1 MEEYNTRRINMDSNI
16 KLVSLLK
23 GVLNATPD
31 IIFAKDTSFT
41 YISCNN
47 AFAKLIGQPIE
58 QIIGSKDEELFDD
71 ENIVQWFREAD
82 KKILATQDI
91 VRLEEWVT
99 YPDGKKVLLDTLKS
113 PFYDESGKL
122 IGLLG
127 VCRDVTERAEAENL
141 LKAAKEK
148 AEKATAAKSDFLA
161 KMSHEIR
168 TPMNAVIGLSR
179 LTLKTHL
186 NCEQT
191 DYVEKILSA
200 GEALLG
206 LINDILD
213 FSKIEAGKLSIEK
226 TLFDLDDIMAKT
238 INISA
243 MNAHSKGL
251 ELITNISNSIPHS
264 LVGDPLR
271 LQQIL
276 INLVNNAIKFTDKG
290 TVCIEVAASEET
302 KDDILLQFTITDTG
316 IGMCELQQEELFQ
329 SFSQAD
335 DSMTRKYGGTG
346 LGLAIS
352 KQLTQLMGGEIN
364 IKSKQGAGSTFS
376 FTVLLGKSKQGVN
389 KPTISA
395 DDFNTLKVL
404 VVDDAEIARVVL
416 VELLSQWGLTVEQCD
431 NGFEAIDKIQTAQYT
446 DQAFDIIFMDWRMPE
461 IDGIETSKKIME
473 LPLKTSPQI
482 LMVSAFDHDLARE
495 SAEQSNVIIH
505 QYLEKP
511 VNKSTLSTAIR
522 NVLLDRPDK
531 MLPSKWQDEVIP
543 DFSRAKIL
551 LVDDNAINRQVA
563 LGFLKDTRAQVDVA
577 ENGVI
582 ALEKVQ
588 LNNYDLVLMDIQMP
602 EMDGLTATKII
613 KNELKLATLPIIAMT
628 AQAMAEDVLKSQQ
641 AGMCD
646 HLSKPISP
654 EQLYQC
660 IIKHLVYSSVGRQN
674 LTDKNQT
681 LCHYQPK
688 KDDDK
693 VIAQLEEI
701 QMLTPAQAL
710 KKMGG
715 RTKLY
720 LSLVRDFYKS
730 QGQTVANLST
740 INEKTDL
747 DLLYRTIHTLKSNAA
762 YIGAYELVRLCN
774 AFELSLEKN
783 AYPSSILAAIV
794 QSLTILLQQLSTV
807 FNQVTKQ
814 EKTVHFSKVAF
825 CEMLTA
831 ILPKLHHAD
840 FSAEELLPDL
850 QLLVTNSQ
858 YCQQVSKLSD
868 FVNDVEYVQ
877 AVEIVEK
884 LLEDVAL

>member
-1 MEEYNTRRINMDSNI
+1 MDSNI

-41 YISCNN
+41 YLSCNK
-47 AFAKLIGQPIE
+47 AFAKLIGKPIE

-71 ENIVQWFREAD
+71 KNIVEWFRDAD
-82 KKILATQDI
+82 KKILATQEI
-91 VRLEEWVT
+91 VRIEEWVT

-127 VCRDVTERAEAENL
+127 VCRDVTERVEAENL

-186 NCEQT
+186 NCEQA

-226 TLFDLDDIMAKT
+226 TLFELDDIMAKT

-251 ELITNISNSIPHS
+251 ELITNVSNAIPHS

-290 TVCIEVAASEET
+290 TICIEESTTEET
-302 KDDILLQFTITDTG
+302 KDEILLKFTITDTG
-316 IGMCELQQEELFQ
+316 IGMCELQQEKLFQ

-364 IKSKQGAGSTFS
+364 IKSNQGAGSTFS
-376 FTVLLGKSKQGVN
+376 FTVLLGKSKQRVK
-389 KPTISA
+389 KPIIRV

-416 VELLSQWGLTVEQCD
+416 VELLSQWGLTVEQCA
-431 NGFEAIDKIQTAQYT
+431 NGFEAIDKIQTAQHAE
-446 DQAFDIIFMDWRMPE
+446 QAFDIVFMDWRMPE

-482 LMVSAFDHDLARE
+482 LMVSAFDRDLAR
-495 SAEQSNVIIH
+495 SCAEKSKVDIH

-511 VNKSTLSTAIR
+511 VNKSTLSASIR
-522 NVLLDRPDK
+522 NVLLDRPHK
-531 MLPSKWQDEVIP
+531 ILPTKWEEEVIP
-543 DFSRAKIL
+543 DFSLAKIL

-563 LGFLKDTRAQVDVA
+563 LGYLKDTRAQVDIA

-588 LNNYDLVLMDIQMP
+588 LNTYDLVLMDIQMP
-602 EMDGLTATKII
+602 EMDGLTAAKII
-613 KNELKLATLPIIAMT
+613 KNELNITSLPIIAMT
-628 AQAMAEDVLKSQQ
+628 AQAMTEDVIKSKQ

-646 HLSKPISP
+646 HLCKPISP
-654 EQLYQC
+654 EQLYQS
-660 IIKHLVYSSVGRQN
+660 ITKHLILPLSTRQGS
-674 LTDKNQT
+674 TDKSQI
-681 LCHYQPK
+681 LCSYQPK
-688 KDDDK
+688 KNENK
-693 VIAQLEEI
+693 IIVQLEKI
-701 QMLTPAQAL
+701 PMLTPELAL

-720 LSLVRDFYKS
+720 LSLVRDFHKG
-730 QGQTVANLST
+730 QGQIITYLSN
-740 INEKTDL
+740 IEDNIDW

-774 AFELSLEKN
+774 AFELSLEEN
-783 AYPSSILAAIV
+783 DYPPSILASII
-794 QSLTILLQQLSTV
+794 QSLTTLLPQLGTV
-807 FNQVTKQ
+807 FSQFKVK
-814 EKTVHFSKVAF
+814 EKRIHFSKIAF
-825 CEMLTA
+825 SEMLMA

-858 YCQQVSKLSD
+858 YCQQISKLSD
-868 FVNDVEYVQ
+868 FIDDVEYVQ
-877 AVEIVEK
+877 AAEIVEK
-884 LLEDVAL
+884 LLEDVTP

>member
-1 MEEYNTRRINMDSNI
+1 MDSNI

-31 IIFAKDTSFT
+31 IIFAKDASFT
-41 YISCNN
+41 YISCNK
-47 AFAKLIGQPIE
+47 AFAKLIGQPVE

-82 KKILATQDI
+82 KKILATQEI

-127 VCRDVTERAEAENL
+127 VCRDVTERVEAENL

-243 MNAHSKGL
+243 INAHSKGL

-290 TVCIEVAASEET
+290 TVCIEVAATEET

-316 IGMCELQQEELFQ
+316 IGMCELQQEKLFQ

-431 NGFEAIDKIQTAQYT
+431 NGFEAIDKIQTAQYSE
-446 DQAFDIIFMDWRMPE
+446 QAFDIILMDWRMPE

-482 LMVSAFDHDLARE
+482 LMVSAFDRDLARE
-495 SAEQSNVIIH
+495 SAEKSNVIIH

-531 MLPSKWQDEVIP
+531 ILPSKWQDEVIP

-563 LGFLKDTRAQVDVA
+563 LGFLKDTRAQVDIA

-613 KNELKLATLPIIAMT
+613 KNELNLATLPVIAMT
-628 AQAMAEDVLKSQQ
+628 AQAMADDVIKSQQ

-660 IIKHLVYSSVGRQN
+660 IMKHLVYSSVVRQN

-688 KDDDK
+688 KHDNK
-693 VIAQLEEI
+693 VIAQLEKI
-701 QMLTPAQAL
+701 QILTPEQAL

-783 AYPSSILAAIV
+783 AYPSSILATIV

-807 FNQVTKQ
+807 FNQDTKQ

-877 AVEIVEK
+877 AVEIIEK

>member
-1 MEEYNTRRINMDSNI
+1 MYMDSNK

-41 YISCNN
+41 YISCNK

-71 ENIVQWFREAD
+71 ENIVEWFRNAD
-82 KKILATQDI
+82 KKILSTQEI
-91 VRLEEWVT
+91 VRIEEWVT

-127 VCRDVTERAEAENL
+127 VCRDVTERVEAENL

-179 LTLKTHL
+179 LTLKTDL
-186 NCEQT
+186 SCEQA
-191 DYVEKILSA
+191 DNVEKILSA

-213 FSKIEAGKLSIEK
+213 FSKIEAGKLSIER
-226 TLFDLDDIMAKT
+226 TLFELDDIMEKT

-251 ELITNISNSIPHS
+251 ELITNVSNAIPHS
-264 LVGDPLR
+264 LIGDPLR

-290 TVCIEVAASEET
+290 TVFIEVAAKKET
-302 KDDILLQFTITDTG
+302 KEEILLQFTITDTG
-316 IGMCELQQEELFQ
+316 IGMSKQQQEKLFQ

-335 DSMTRKYGGTG
+335 DSITRKYGGSG

-352 KQLTQLMGGEIN
+352 KQLTQLMGGEIK
-364 IKSKQGAGSTFS
+364 IKSNQGTGSTFS
-376 FTVLLGKSKQGVN
+376 FTVLLGKSKQRIN
-389 KPTISA
+389 KQMISA
-395 DDFNTLKVL
+395 DDFGTLKVL
-404 VVDDAEIARVVL
+404 VVDDAEIARMVL
-416 VELLSQWGLTVEQCD
+416 VELLSEWGLTVEQCD
-431 NGFEAIDKIQTAQYT
+431 NGFDAIDKIQAAQYT
-446 DQAFDIIFMDWRMPE
+446 EKAFDIVFMDWRMPE
-461 IDGIETSKKIME
+461 IDGIETSKKIIE

-482 LMVSAFDHDLARE
+482 LMVSAFDRDLAKKA
-495 SAEQSNVIIH
+495 AEKSKVNIH

-522 NVLLDRPDK
+522 NVLLNRPDK
-531 MLPSKWQDEVIP
+531 ILPAKWQEEFIP
-543 DFSRAKIL
+543 DFSSAKIL

-563 LGFLKDTRAQVDVA
+563 LGFLKDTHAQIDVA

-588 LNNYDLVLMDIQMP
+588 LNTYDLVLMDIQMP
-602 EMDGLTATKII
+602 EMDGLTATKVII
-613 KNELKLATLPIIAMT
+613 NELNLTTLPIIAMT
-628 AQAMAEDVLKSQQ
+628 AQAMTEDVVKSKQ

-646 HLSKPISP
+646 HLCKPISS

-660 IIKHLVYSSVGRQN
+660 ITKHLILPDPQPS
-674 LTDKNQT
+674 LTDKRQS
-681 LCHYQPK
+681 LCHYQPQ
-688 KDDDK
+688 DDDNK
-693 VIAQLEEI
+693 IIAKLDKI
-701 QMLTPAQAL
+701 QMLDPEQAL
-710 KKMGG
+710 IKMGG

-720 LSLVRDFYKS
+720 LSLVRDFNKG
-730 QGQTVANLST
+730 QGQTIVDLN
-740 INEKTDL
+740 IIDEKIDGE
-747 DLLYRTIHTLKSNAA
+747 LLYRTIHTLKSNAA

-774 AFELSLEKN
+774 VFELSLEKN
-783 AYPSSILAAIV
+783 TYPPSILASIV
-794 QSLTILLQQLSTV
+794 QSLTTLLQQLHIV
-807 FNQVTKQ
+807 FSQETKQ
-814 EKTVHFSKVAF
+814 EKKIHFSKTAF
-825 CEMLTA
+825 NEMLTA

-858 YCQQVSKLSD
+858 YSQQISKLSD
-868 FVNDVEYVQ
+868 FIDDVEYDQ
-877 AVEIVEK
+877 AAEIVEK
-884 LLEDVAL
+884 LLEDVTS

>member
-1 MEEYNTRRINMDSNI
+1 MDSNK

-41 YISCNN
+41 YLSCNK
-47 AFAKLIGQPIE
+47 AFAKLIGKPID

-82 KKILATQDI
+82 KKILATQEI
-91 VRLEEWVT
+91 VRIEEWVT

-127 VCRDVTERAEAENL
+127 VCRDVTERVEAENL

-186 NCEQT
+186 NCDQA

-200 GEALLG
+200 GEVLLG

-226 TLFDLDDIMAKT
+226 THFELDDIMAKT

-290 TVCIEVAASEET
+290 TISIEVEAREET
-302 KDDILLQFTITDTG
+302 KEEILLQFTIQDTG
-316 IGMCELQQEELFQ
+316 IGMCELQQEKLFQ

-335 DSMTRKYGGTG
+335 DSITRKYGGTG

-364 IKSKQGAGSTFS
+364 IKSNQGKGSTFS
-376 FTVLLGKSKQGVN
+376 FTVLLGKSKQRIN
-389 KPTISA
+389 KPIISA
-395 DDFNTLKVL
+395 HDFNTLKVL
-404 VVDDAEIARVVL
+404 VVDDSEIARKVL
-416 VELLSQWGLTVEQCD
+416 VELISEWGLTVEQCN

-446 DQAFDIIFMDWRMPE
+446 EKAFDIVFMDWRMPE

-482 LMVSAFDHDLARE
+482 LMVSAFDRDLARA
-495 SAEQSNVIIH
+495 SAEKAKVNIH

-511 VNKSTLSTAIR
+511 VNKSTLSVAIR
-522 NVLLDRPDK
+522 NVLLDIPQTI
-531 MLPSKWQDEVIP
+531 LPSKWENEVIP

-563 LGFLKDTRAQVDVA
+563 LGFLKDTRAQVDIA

-588 LNNYDLVLMDIQMP
+588 LNTYDIVLMDIQMP
-602 EMDGLTATKII
+602 EMDGLTATRVII
-613 KNELKLATLPIIAMT
+613 HELNLTCLPIIAMT
-628 AQAMAEDVLKSQQ
+628 AQAMTEDVVKSKQ

-646 HLSKPISP
+646 HLCKPISP

-660 IIKHLVYSSVGRQN
+660 IAKHLILPLNTRLNSR
-674 LTDKNQT
+674 DKSQA
-681 LCHYQPK
+681 LSHYQPQ
-688 KDDDK
+688 DNENN
-693 VIAQLEEI
+693 IISQLENI
-701 QMLTPAQAL
+701 QMLTPEQAL

-720 LSLVRDFYKS
+720 LSLVRDFHKG
-730 QGQTVANLST
+730 QGKTVEYLST
-740 INEKTDL
+740 IDEKVEW

-783 AYPSSILAAIV
+783 AYPPSILASII
-794 QSLTILLQQLSTV
+794 QSLTTLLKQLSTV
-807 FNQVTKQ
+807 FCRFV
-814 EKTVHFSKVAF
+814 EKEKRIHFSKAAF
-825 CEMLTA
+825 SEMLTA

-840 FSAEELLPDL
+840 FSAEDLLPDL
-850 QLLVTNSQ
+850 QLLVSNSQ
-858 YCQQVSKLSD
+858 YCQQISKLSGFID
-868 FVNDVEYVQ
+868 DVEYLQ
-877 AVEIVEK
+877 AAEIVEK

>member
-1 MEEYNTRRINMDSNI
+1 MDSNI

-316 IGMCELQQEELFQ
+316 IGMCELQQEKLFQ

>member
-1 MEEYNTRRINMDSNI
+1 MDSNK

-41 YISCNN
+41 YISCNK
-47 AFAKLIGQPIE
+47 AFAKLIGKPIE
-58 QIIGSKDEELFDD
+58 QIIGAKDEELFDD
-71 ENIVQWFREAD
+71 PSIIEWFRDAD
-82 KKILATQDI
+82 KKIIATEEI
-91 VRLEEWVT
+91 VRIEEWVT

-113 PFYDESGKL
+113 PFYDESGML

-127 VCRDVTERAEAENL
+127 VCRDVTERVEAENL

-186 NCEQT
+186 NCEQA
-191 DYVEKILSA
+191 DNVAKILSA

-226 TLFDLDDIMAKT
+226 MPFELEDIMVKT

-243 MNAHSKGL
+243 INAHSKGL
-251 ELITNISNSIPHS
+251 ELITNISNSIPHN

-290 TVCIEVAASEET
+290 TVCIEVATTEET
-302 KDDILLQFTITDTG
+302 KNEILLQFTITDTG
-316 IGMCELQQEELFQ
+316 IGMNERQQEKLFQ

-335 DSMTRKYGGTG
+335 DSITRKYGGTG

-352 KQLTQLMGGEIN
+352 KQLTQLMGGEIK

-376 FTVLLGKSKQGVN
+376 FTVLLGKSKQHIN
-389 KPTISA
+389 KPIISA
-395 DDFNTLKVL
+395 DNFDTLKVL

-416 VELLSQWGLTVEQCD
+416 VELLSQWGLTVDQCD
-431 NGFEAIDKIQTAQYT
+431 NGFEAIDKIQTAQHAE
-446 DQAFDIIFMDWRMPE
+446 QAFDIVFMDWRMPG

-473 LPLKTSPQI
+473 LPLKTVPQI
-482 LMVSAFDHDLARE
+482 LMVSAFDRDLARTN
-495 SAEQSNVIIH
+495 AEKLKVNIH

-522 NVLLDRPDK
+522 NVLLDKPDK
-531 MLPSKWQDEVIP
+531 MLPHKWQEEVIP
-543 DFSRAKIL
+543 DFSRVKIL

-563 LGFLKDTRAQVDVA
+563 LGFLKDTCAQVDIA

-588 LNNYDLVLMDIQMP
+588 LNSYDLVLMDIQMP
-602 EMDGLTATKII
+602 EMDGLTATKVI
-613 KNELKLATLPIIAMT
+613 KNELNLTRLPIIAMT
-628 AQAMAEDVLKSQQ
+628 AQAMTEDVIKSKQ

-646 HLSKPISP
+646 HLCKPISP

-660 IIKHLVYSSVGRQN
+660 ITKHLTLPLNGRQN
-674 LTDKNQT
+674 STDKSQT

-688 KDDDK
+688 ENENK
-693 VIAQLEEI
+693 VIAQLEKI
-701 QMLTPAQAL
+701 KMLSPEQAL
-710 KKMGG
+710 KRMGG

-720 LSLVRDFYKS
+720 LNLVRDFHK
-730 QGQTVANLST
+730 GQEQIIAYLST
-740 INEKTDL
+740 IDGNADW

-762 YIGAYELVRLCN
+762 YIGAYELVLLCN
-774 AFELSLEKN
+774 DFELSLEKN
-783 AYPSSILAAIV
+783 AYPPSILTSIV
-794 QSLTILLQQLSTV
+794 ESLTALLQQLNIV
-807 FNQVTKQ
+807 FSQGTKQ
-814 EKTVHFSKVAF
+814 EKKIHFSKTAF
-825 CEMLTA
+825 SEMLAA

-850 QLLVTNSQ
+850 QLLVTDSQ
-858 YCQQVSKLSD
+858 YCQQISKLSD
-868 FVNDVEYVQ
+868 FIDDVEYDQ
-877 AVEIVEK
+877 AAEIVEK
-884 LLEDVAL
+884 LLEDVTS

>member
-1 MEEYNTRRINMDSNI
+1 MDSNT

-31 IIFAKDTSFT
+31 IIFAKDTSFA
-41 YISCNN
+41 YLSCNK
-47 AFAKLIGQPIE
+47 AFAKLIGKPIE
-58 QIIGSKDEELFDD
+58 QIVGAKDEELFDD
-71 ENIVQWFREAD
+71 PSIVEWFRDAD
-82 KKILATQDI
+82 RKILATEEI
-91 VRLEEWVT
+91 VRIEEWVT

-127 VCRDVTERAEAENL
+127 VCRDITERVEAENL
-141 LKAAKEK
+141 LKAAKDK

-186 NCEQT
+186 NCEQA
-191 DYVEKILSA
+191 DYVAKILSA

-226 TLFDLDDIMAKT
+226 TLFELDDIMAQT

-243 MNAHSKGL
+243 INAHSKGL
-251 ELITNISNSIPHS
+251 ELITNVSNSIPHN

-290 TVCIEVAASEET
+290 TVCIEVIATEET
-302 KDDILLQFTITDTG
+302 KDEILLQFTITDTG
-316 IGMCELQQEELFQ
+316 IGLSERQQEKLFQ

-335 DSMTRKYGGTG
+335 DSITRKYGGTG

-352 KQLTQLMGGEIN
+352 KQLTQLMGGEIK
-364 IKSKQGAGSTFS
+364 IKSNQGAGSTFS
-376 FTVLLGKSKQGVN
+376 FTVLLGKSKQHIN
-389 KPTISA
+389 KPIISA
-395 DDFNTLKVL
+395 DNFDSLKVL
-404 VVDDAEIARVVL
+404 VVDDAEISRIVL

-431 NGFEAIDKIQTAQYT
+431 NGFEAIDKIQTAQYAE
-446 DQAFDIIFMDWRMPE
+446 QAFDIVFMDWRMPE

-473 LPLKTSPQI
+473 LPLKTLPQI
-482 LMVSAFDHDLARE
+482 LMVSAFDQDLART
-495 SAEQSNVIIH
+495 SAEKLKVNIH

-522 NVLLDRPDK
+522 NVVLDKPDK
-531 MLPSKWQDEVIP
+531 IRSSKWQEEVIP
-543 DFSRAKIL
+543 DFSRVKIL

-563 LGFLKDTRAQVDVA
+563 LGFLKDTCAQVDIA

-582 ALEKVQ
+582 AIEKVQ
-588 LNNYDLVLMDIQMP
+588 LNTYDLVLMDIQMP
-602 EMDGLTATKII
+602 EMDGLTATKVIV
-613 KNELKLATLPIIAMT
+613 NELNLTRLPIIAMT
-628 AQAMAEDVLKSQQ
+628 AQAMTEDVIKSKQ

-646 HLSKPISP
+646 HLCKPISP

-660 IIKHLVYSSVGRQN
+660 ITKHLILPLNARQSSI
-674 LTDKNQT
+674 DKSQT

-688 KDDDK
+688 ENENI
-693 VIAQLEEI
+693 VIAQLEKIKILIPE
-701 QMLTPAQAL
+701 QAL
-710 KKMGG
+710 KRMGG

-720 LSLVRDFYKS
+720 LSLVKDFHKG
-730 QGQTVANLST
+730 QGQIIAYLST
-740 INEKTDL
+740 IDGNVDW

-774 AFELSLEKN
+774 DFELSLEKN
-783 AYPSSILAAIV
+783 AYPPSILTSIV
-794 QSLTILLQQLSTV
+794 ESLTALLQQLNIV
-807 FNQVTKQ
+807 FSQGTKQ
-814 EKTVHFSKVAF
+814 EKKIHFSKTAF
-825 CEMLTA
+825 SEMLTA

-850 QLLVTNSQ
+850 QLLVTDSQ
-858 YCQQVSKLSD
+858 YCQQISKLSD
-868 FVNDVEYVQ
+868 FIDDVEYVQ
-877 AVEIVEK
+877 AAEIVEQ
-884 LLEDVAL
+884 LLEDVTS

>member
-1 MEEYNTRRINMDSNI
+1 MDSNI

-41 YISCNN
+41 YLSCNK

-82 KKILATQDI
+82 KKILATEEI
-91 VRLEEWVT
+91 VRIEEWVT

-113 PFYDESGKL
+113 PFYDESGQL

-127 VCRDVTERAEAENL
+127 VCRDVTERVEAENL

-148 AEKATAAKSDFLA
+148 AEKATEAKSDFLA

-186 NCEQT
+186 NCEQA
-191 DYVEKILSA
+191 DYVEKILTS

-226 TLFDLDDIMAKT
+226 TLFELDDIMAKT

-251 ELITNISNSIPHS
+251 ELITNVSNSIPHN
-264 LVGDPLR
+264 LIGDPLR

-276 INLVNNAIKFTDKG
+276 INLVNNAVKFTDKG
-290 TVCIEVAASEET
+290 TVCIEVEAIEES
-302 KDDILLQFTITDTG
+302 KKEILLEFTITDTG
-316 IGMCELQQEELFQ
+316 IGMCEQQQEKLFQ

-352 KQLTQLMGGEIN
+352 KQLTHLMGGEI
-364 IKSKQGAGSTFS
+364 KLTSAQGKGSTFA
-376 FTVLLGKSKQGVN
+376 FTVLLGKSKQRIN
-389 KPTISA
+389 KPKVSA
-395 DDFNTLKVL
+395 HDFSALKVL
-404 VVDDAEIARVVL
+404 VVDDAEIARMVL
-416 VELLSQWGLTVEQCD
+416 VELLSEWGLTVEQCE
-431 NGFEAIDKIQTAQYT
+431 NGFEAIDKIQTAQHAE
-446 DQAFDIIFMDWRMPE
+446 QAFDIVFMDWRMPE

-482 LMVSAFDHDLARE
+482 LMVSAFDRDLART
-495 SAEQSNVIIH
+495 SAEESKVNIH

-511 VNKSTLSTAIR
+511 VNKSTLSTAIK
-522 NVLLDRPDK
+522 NVLMDRPDK
-531 MLPSKWQDEVIP
+531 LLPSKWEEEIVP
-543 DFSRAKIL
+543 DFSHANIL

-563 LGFLKDTRAQVDVA
+563 LGFLKDTRAQVDIA

-582 ALEKVQ
+582 AIEKVQ
-588 LNNYDLVLMDIQMP
+588 LNNYDLILMDIQMP

-613 KNELKLATLPIIAMT
+613 RSELNLITLPIIAMT
-628 AQAMAEDVLKSQQ
+628 AQAMTEDIIKSKQV
-641 AGMCD
+641 GMCE
-646 HLSKPISP
+646 HLCKPVSP
-654 EQLYQC
+654 QQLYQS
-660 IIKHLVYSSVGRQN
+660 ITKHLVSPPASQQN
-674 LTDKNQT
+674 PANKHQS
-681 LCHYQPK
+681 LCHYQPTN
-688 KDDDK
+688 DDDK
-693 VIAQLEEI
+693 IIVQLEKI
-701 QMLTPAQAL
+701 QMLAPKQAI

-730 QGQTVANLST
+730 QEQTITDLCT
-740 INEKTDL
+740 INEEIDW
-747 DLLYRTIHTLKSNAA
+747 DLLFRTIHTLKSNAA

-774 AFELSLEKN
+774 AFELSLDN
-783 AYPSSILAAIV
+783 NSYPPSVLASIVL
-794 QSLTILLQQLSTV
+794 SLTTLLQQLGTV
-807 FNQVTKQ
+807 FAKDMKKQ
-814 EKTVHFSKVAF
+814 KKVHFSKVAF
-825 CEMLTA
+825 NEILTA

-840 FSAEELLPDL
+840 LSVEELLPEL
-850 QLLVTNSQ
+850 QLLVSNSQ
-858 YCQQVSKLSD
+858 YCLQISKLSGFID
-868 FVNDVEYVQ
+868 DVEYVQ
-877 AVEIVEK
+877 AAEIVEQ